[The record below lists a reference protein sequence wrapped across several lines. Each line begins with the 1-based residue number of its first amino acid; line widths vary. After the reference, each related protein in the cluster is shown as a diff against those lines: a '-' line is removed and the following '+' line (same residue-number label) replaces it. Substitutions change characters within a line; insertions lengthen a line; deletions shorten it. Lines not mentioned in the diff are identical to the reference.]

1 MKKLIAPPEN
11 YQDTPLI
18 QPAQF
23 ASAWSSV
30 LIAHLAWLANEAAW
44 DGDATEALRAA
55 QQMSE
60 ILILLGLE
68 IVSQEGTMPI
78 GSISMYGGT
87 AAPTGWLLCD
97 GAAVSRATYAVLFSI
112 IGTAFGVGDNSTT
125 FNLPNFADKF
135 SKGKGADA
143 VGETGGANSVT
154 LDESQIPS
162 HTHREVNNAGSAFA
176 FVAGGGANYDV
187 QATNPTTS
195 TTPRTT
201 GATGGGGSHE
211 NRPAYLN
218 LNFIIAYE

>member
-1 MKKLIAPPEN
+1 MAYLTPDEFGCEEAISFSLAHNLIPHL
-11 YQDTPLI
+11 YG
-18 QPAQF
+18 
-23 ASAWSSV
+23 V
-30 LIAHLAWLANEAAW
+30 LSELANKEAW
-44 DGDATEALRAA
+44 EQFGALEPE
-55 QQMSE
+55 E
-60 ILILLGLE
+60 I
-68 IVSQEGTMPI
+68 SQYMIALMLSISIDICEVTTMPV
-78 GSISMYGGT
+78 GAISMYGGA

-97 GAAVSRATYAVLFSI
+97 GAAVSRATYAVLFAI
-112 IGTAFGVGDNSTT
+112 IGTAFGVGDGSTT

-176 FVAGGGANYDV
+176 FFAGGGANYDV

>member
-1 MKKLIAPPEN
+1 MAYLTPDEFGCEKAISFSLAHNLIPHL
-11 YQDTPLI
+11 YG
-18 QPAQF
+18 
-23 ASAWSSV
+23 V
-30 LIAHLAWLANEAAW
+30 LSELANKEAW
-44 DGDATEALRAA
+44 EQFGALEPE
-55 QQMSE
+55 E
-60 ILILLGLE
+60 I
-68 IVSQEGTMPI
+68 SQYMIALMLSISIDICEVTTMPV
-78 GSISMYGGT
+78 GAISMYGGA

-97 GAAVSRATYAVLFSI
+97 GAAVSRATYAVLFAI
-112 IGTAFGVGDNSTT
+112 IGTAFGVGDGSTT

-154 LDESQIPS
+154 LAESQIPS
-162 HTHREVNNAGSAFA
+162 HTHREVNSAGSAFA

-187 QATNPTTS
+187 QAAGPTTS